1 MPLITKLDG
10 HKVLRCNWREIDC
23 KKTLLRHQ
31 NRTIP
36 CHELSFPENVEV
48 IVYGSFL
55 KDEEDW
61 EKTTLLVWK
70 SRNIGIEVESLVGLR
85 CRTLEILLRYIGTD
99 FYPLRLLHRPDL
111 ELKGDL
117 AQTVFQRVKDDP
129 DLLPMIR
136 EVKLIR
142 GVPEEALK
150 FPEFWSGFLRVLLP
164 AVRHNNFE
172 KIKLLKT
179 VMEFLNEPPSP
190 TKLEIYESA
199 IFAAFMRVRR
209 APTTAEILEALQANG
224 SHIQER
230 SQVNKA
236 LIDLG
241 LGWLIATQKKRSK
254 PSKAVS

>member
-1 MPLITKLDG
+1 MPLITKFD
-10 HKVLRCNWREIDC
+10 HQVLLCDWRDVRFRRGFWEHQGREI
-23 KKTLLRHQ
+23 
-31 NRTIP
+31 P
-36 CHELSFPENVEV
+36 CYEFMFPEKVQV
-48 IVYGSFL
+48 VVYGSFM
-55 KDEEDW
+55 DREEDW
-61 EKTTLLVWK
+61 GKTTLLVWK
-70 SRNIGIEVESLVGLR
+70 STDVALQFETLAGLECPSLRV
-85 CRTLEILLRYIGTD
+85 LLPYICQD

-224 SHIQER
+224 QGIQER

-236 LIDLG
+236 LKDLG

-254 PSKAVS
+254 AVS